1 MVVTLQQVLGLLT
14 CTYFFDLNFEGSLC
28 SLSFLFLQ
36 IRTLGMLRSRFQ
48 SLPGAFNTYLVPSDK
63 SQKRGFSLSKRF
75 AEVEI
80 FLSKFFTLLNTLC
93 WVESYTCTLC
103 FYSKFYAFIDN
114 GKQEKWSCQICSVM
128 EWSNM

>member
-14 CTYFFDLNFEGSLC
+14 CTCSFDLNFEGSLC
-28 SLSFLFLQ
+28 SSSFLFLQ
-36 IRTLGMLRSRFQ
+36 IRTLGMVRSRFQ

-63 SQKRGFSLSKRF
+63 SQKRGFSLAKRF

-93 WVESYTCTLC
+93 
-103 FYSKFYAFIDN
+103 
-114 GKQEKWSCQICSVM
+114 
-128 EWSNM
+128 